1 MNERELLPA
10 PRDAAEAFSLAKM
23 LAESDLVPKDF
34 KNKPQNVL
42 VCMMWSHTL
51 GIPVV
56 QGLQYIAVVNGRPS
70 MYGDGLLAVCMSSG
84 KLESIDEEIKD
95 VNGSLVATCTVKR
108 RGMNARTSV
117 FSQEDAKKAGL
128 WSKSGPWSQYP
139 KRMLQMRARGF
150 ALRDVFPDVLSG
162 ISSAEEQR
170 DIIDVEGEVVE
181 PKVESPKSPAM
192 PRRRKEIENNPSPA
206 ASEVIPQEVKTASPE
221 PAESPE
227 SAQETGKSV
236 YGLPGDLLDRI
247 EKCTTT
253 KELLSLYRELPEAL
267 KQSSELIKIF
277 GDKKDALQA
286 LAAEAQQ

>member
-1 MNERELLPA
+1 MTERELLPA

-23 LAESDLVPKDF
+23 LAESDMVPKTF
-34 KNKPQNVL
+34 KDKPQDIL

-56 QGLQYIAVVNGRPS
+56 QGLQYIAVINGKPS

-84 KLESIDEEIKD
+84 KLESIDEEVKD

-117 FSQEDAKKAGL
+117 FSQSDAEKAGL
-128 WSKSGPWSQYP
+128 WNKTDAWTKYP
-139 KRMLQMRARGF
+139 RRMLQMRARGF

-162 ISSAEEQR
+162 IASAEEQR

-181 PKVESPKSPAM
+181 PKAESHKAPAM

-221 PAESPE
+221 PAESPKP
-227 SAQETGKSV
+227 AQETGKSI
-236 YGLPGDLLDRI
+236 YGIPDEVLKGI
-247 EKCTTT
+247 ERCST
-253 KELLSLYRELPEAL
+253 KHELIQFYKGLPEAL
-267 KQSSELIKIF
+267 KNSNALLEAFSA
-277 GDKKDALQA
+277 KKASLQT
-286 LAAEAQQ
+286 LEAEAQQ